1 MRRGGLL
8 LEVLVSIAIFVAAA
22 GFCVRAT
29 SDVVSA
35 MDRTERRLVAA
46 DIARS
51 AMSQLQAGALS
62 LADLREGSVF
72 GEDSDDDRLVTPGR
86 WRVEVQTRPSLRPSL
101 TVVTLTV
108 EEDTK
113 SSSPA
118 RFVLRE
124 LVTLRESDAGTW
136 EEDELMRDLP
146 MNEPVEDVPQ
156 PEDNEELEPSP

>member
-22 GFCVRAT
+22 SFCVRAT

-35 MDRTERRLVAA
+35 MDRTEQKLVAA

-51 AMSQLQAGALS
+51 AMSQLQVGTLS

-72 GEDSDDDRLVTPGR
+72 GEESDDDRMVAAGR

-124 LVTLRESDAGTW
+124 LVVLQESDSGDW

-146 MNEPVEDVPQ
+146 MNEPVEAVSEPG
-156 PEDNEELEPSP
+156 PGEEKEPTL